1 MINLFGG
8 KKHSGKKHSPKKE
21 IEDILSEFLKKGALS
36 LSFQVSEKGEEDL
49 HVDIFG
55 EDEGLLKTR
64 DGRLLQAFQTYFLC
78 AIKKRFPE
86 YKGRLV
92 TNSGDFW
99 EEKQQKLLSL
109 AEDLAEKAVRS
120 GRAVFLK
127 KALPS
132 HERRMVHERL
142 SADKRVKSL
151 SDGEGF
157 LKHIKIVPV
166 EAGRRTEDKNPKD

>member
-1 MINLFGG
+1 MINLFG
-8 KKHSGKKHSPKKE
+8 GKKHSPKKE
-21 IEDILSEFLKKGALS
+21 IEDILSEFLKKGNLS

-49 HVDIFG
+49 YVDIFG

-78 AIKKRFPE
+78 AVKKRFPE
-86 YKGRLV
+86 FKGRLV
-92 TNSGDFW
+92 TDSGDFW
-99 EEKQQKLLSL
+99 EEKRQKLLSL
-109 AEDLAEKAVRS
+109 AESLAERAVRT

-132 HERRMVHERL
+132 RERRMVHERL

-157 LKHIKIVPV
+157 LKNIKIVPV
-166 EAGRRTEDKNPKD
+166 DSNRPAEDDSSKD